1 MTKEGCAMCN
11 YPHGFYRTDDLGG
24 QWKIGNKSIEITQR
38 YQGYAGMPVSEEFRK
53 LEVNYC
59 PMCGRKLEVAE

>member
-24 QWKIGNKSIEITQR
+24 QWKIGNKSIEITHS
-38 YQGYAGMPVSEEFRK
+38 YQEYGGGPFREEFRK

-59 PMCGRKLEVAE
+59 PWCGRKLEVAE